1 MVRYSNA
8 LFAALA
14 FFSVSEACAQPF
26 SDPRSEKSDA
36 FGSNA
41 FTALPR
47 DPACTSDRLT
57 STGGPSPQNPHTLA
71 VRWTG
76 FSNFEL
82 TYKGKIILLDAYFD
96 RGRDYPPL
104 GFSAADVKKADAILL
119 GHGHYDH
126 MSDAASVGIRTG
138 ATLVGAALTT
148 DVLKSESVPP
158 SQIRTVSGKGNE
170 VLQFDGFSVQP
181 ILALHGQPDKHV
193 TQVMEAA
200 YNSLLP
206 KPTADEEA
214 EEKAIRARGTFD
226 PRLITEGTIA
236 FLITLD
242 DGFRI
247 MYRDSGGHVTDYERA
262 AMEKIPGVDLAIV
275 GLSADILNV
284 PTEQQALEHVG
295 VYKPD
300 VFMPAHHD
308 GALQG
313 HMPLWRATE
322 PVFQALKDSDPS
334 LVTVSRGYREPVC
347 FNTEINILNGR
358 KR

>member
-1 MVRYSNA
+1 MTS
-8 LFAALA
+8 FSTSFLA
-14 FFSVSEACAQPF
+14 VLTFFLIGDACAQPF
-26 SDPRSEKSDA
+26 ADPRSQQSDA
-36 FGSNA
+36 FSATA
-41 FTALPR
+41 FTSLPR
-47 DPACTSDRLT
+47 DPACFSDKLT
-57 STGGPSPQNPHTLA
+57 STGGPAPQNPHTLA

-82 TYKGKIILLDAYFD
+82 AYKGKIILLDAYFD

-104 GFSAADVKKADAILL
+104 GFTAADVSKADAIII

-138 ATLVGAALTT
+138 APLVGAALTT
-148 DVLKSESVPP
+148 DVLKSEQVPP
-158 SQIRTVSGKGNE
+158 SQIRTVTGKGGE
-170 VLQFDGFSVQP
+170 LLPFDGFTVQP
-181 ILALHGQPDKHV
+181 ILARHGQPDKHV
-193 TQVMEAA
+193 VQVMEGA

-206 KPTADEEA
+206 KPDPEAEA
-214 EEKAIRARGTFD
+214 EEKAIAARGTFD
-226 PRLITEGTIA
+226 PLVVTAGTIA
-236 FLITLD
+236 YLITLD

-247 MYRDSGGHVTDYERA
+247 MYRDSGGHVTEEEKAALERLG
-262 AMEKIPGVDLAIV
+262 GVDLALV

-284 PTEQQALEHVG
+284 PTEAQALEHVRL
-295 VYKPD
+295 YQPD

-322 PVFQALKDSDPS
+322 PVFQALKDADPG

-347 FNTEINILNGR
+347 FNTEISIAGGR